1 MADKAHKI
9 TDKLLQST
17 EKEIHGIYDEAA
29 KEAQKKVDEFFQK
42 FAAKDAEKKA
52 LVDQCKLTKAE
63 YEAWRKGKML
73 AGTRYTAMADALA
86 ADMTNANQIAANVI
100 NGHLPD
106 VYATNYN
113 WSTYDI
119 EQKAQINTNFALYDR
134 QTVERLIR
142 DKPDLLPMKAGIDIP
157 ADKKWNKQKI
167 NGAIT
172 QGILLGESIPDIS
185 KRLTAVTDMNRTAA
199 VRNARTMTTSAENA
213 GRKDSYKRAQDMG
226 IKIDQEWLAS
236 PDSRTRHEHRML
248 HGQVRKIGEPF
259 EVEGYEIEF
268 PGDPKAEP
276 FLVYNCRCTTVSIF
290 KGFDHKKMDD
300 YVKNTP
306 MTYYDWETSHMK
318 EKMADTLSKID
329 KSKKKI
335 SKMASEQLENV
346 WKDPVTVIDYPA
358 KKDKIQAKKDYFIDQ
373 MSKYPEGSPEHEKFK
388 KLLEELEEYEKNG
401 EKYLKELA
409 KQQKLQ
415 GEVSGIK
422 SELVAR
428 GAIEEPK
435 GRFADDLYTPE
446 AKAAAKSYKD
456 RHDADVFHRDYL
468 DSVWGNLEKQEQY
481 SVWEYTHNSNPINK
495 SLSGYHET
503 WYRSDFI
510 GAENTI
516 WGYEDKY
523 RDITIDPFKP
533 FGENGHVAYFDV
545 VTGLTKAIEKSEMPE
560 SVWLIRGSD
569 RNGLAGMI
577 EGLMSFDEAKLLLD
591 SPEDDIKAALIGQ
604 RFRNEAF
611 TSTGI
616 STDTG
621 FSGQVSYRIF
631 APQGTKA
638 IYAEPQSYYGNT
650 SSRDFYSPGMS
661 KRGVGSEAEV
671 ILQRGTPFRV
681 ADVKKSTSGSIEIE
695 LEVVEQPDYF
705 VTGAENTFDG
715 GKTSHTK

>member
-9 TDKLLQST
+9 TDKLLKST

-29 KEAQKKVDEFFQK
+29 KEAQKKADDFFQK

-52 LVDQCKLTKAE
+52 LVDQGKLTKAE

-73 AGTRYTAMADALA
+73 AGTRYKAMADALA
-86 ADMTNANQIAANVI
+86 TDMTNANQIAASVI

-157 ADKKWNKQKI
+157 ADLLWNKQKI

-185 KRLTAVTDMNRTAA
+185 KRLTAVTDMNRVAA

-213 GRKDSYKRAQDMG
+213 GRKDSYKRAEDMG

-276 FLVYNCRCTTVSIF
+276 FLVYNCRCTTVSVF
-290 KGFDHKKMDD
+290 KGFDHKKMDS
-300 YVKNTP
+300 YVENTP
-306 MTYYDWETSHMK
+306 MTYFDWETSHMK
-318 EKMADTLSKID
+318 DKMSDIQDKID
-329 KSKKKI
+329 KSKKKLD
-335 SKMASEQLENV
+335 KMKQEELVNV
-346 WKDPVTVIDYPA
+346 WKDPVTVADYPD
-358 KKDKIQAKKDYFIDQ
+358 KKDKIQSKRDYFEQ
-373 MSKYPEGSPEHEKFK
+373 QLALYPEGTPEHEKFK
-388 KLLEELEEYEKNG
+388 KLLEQLDEYEKNG
-401 EKYLKELA
+401 IKFEKELA
-409 KQQKLQ
+409 KQDKLNNQ
-415 GEVSGIK
+415 LASVK
-422 SELVAR
+422 QELKDR
-428 GAIEEPK
+428 GALEEPQ
-435 GRFADDLYTPE
+435 RFGAEMYTDEAKKAARSFTSSGDADD
-446 AKAAAKSYKD
+446 
-456 RHDADVFHRDYL
+456 FHRAYL
-468 DSVWGNLEKQEQY
+468 DSIWGNMEDAEKY

-495 SLSGYHET
+495 SLCGYHDS
-503 WYRSDFI
+503 WNRYDFI
-510 GAENTI
+510 GAENTD
-516 WGYEDKY
+516 WGHENAW
-523 RDITIDPFKP
+523 RSISESAFKQ
-533 FGENGHVAYFDV
+533 FEKNGHVSYFDV
-545 VTGLTKAIEKSEMPE
+545 VCDLTKAIEKSELPE
-560 SVWLIRGSD
+560 SVWLVRGSD
-569 RNGLAGMI
+569 INGLAGI
-577 EGLMSFDEAKLLLD
+577 LEGNLFSFDEAKALLQGD
-591 SPEDDIKAALIGQ
+591 EGDIKTALVGQ
-604 RFRNEAF
+604 CFRNEAF

-616 STDTG
+616 ATGTG
-621 FSGQVSYRIF
+621 FGGSVKYRIY
-631 APQGTKA
+631 APQGTKG
-638 IYAEPQSYYGNT
+638 IYAEPQSYFGNT
-650 SSRDFYSPGMS
+650 ASTKMYDPSMKKS
-661 KRGVGSEAEV
+661 GVGSEAEV
-671 ILQRGTPFRV
+671 ILQRGTTYRV
-681 ADVKKSTSGSIEIE
+681 ANVTKSAYGDIEIE

-715 GKTSHTK
+715 GKTSHKK